1 MLVTQDFAC
10 DARFRKTVSEGESWE
25 VPQEQ
30 GQALCLISEP
40 FLRDLDGFWS
50 AFGQHLEAMCVFGQW
65 CFIS

>member
-1 MLVTQDFAC
+1 M
-10 DARFRKTVSEGESWE
+10 VSEGEGWE

-30 GQALCLISEP
+30 GQPLCLISEP

-50 AFGQHLEAMCVFGQW
+50 AFGQHLEAMCVCGQW